1 MKQLTIG
8 DRVLSA
14 ESIPYIIAEAGV
26 NYYDIAIKHRIE
38 PIEAAKGMISEAA
51 RAGADAIKF
60 QTYKAEKLA
69 SKNSPAY
76 WDTAKEDTATQ
87 YDLFKKYDKFDEDEY
102 RELAK
107 HAECNRI
114 VFLSTPFDFESVDFL
129 YELMPAYKISSS
141 DITNLPFIE
150 YIARQQKPIILSV
163 GASTIEEIQTATQ
176 SIEES
181 GNAEIALLHCIL
193 NYPTHYE
200 DANLGMI
207 SHLKACFPNYLIG
220 YSDHT
225 VPDSNMLVLTTA
237 FLLGA
242 KIIEKHFT
250 LDKTLK
256 GNDHYH
262 SMDPLDLKEFVS
274 NIQLLNQIIGKEE
287 KEPLPSEENSRKYAR
302 RSIVA
307 RVDIPKGAKITADM
321 LTFKRPGTGIPPSKI
336 DKIIGG
342 IALCDMQ
349 EDEILQIENIRCKLK
364 GSGNSPA

>member
-26 NYYDIAIKHRIE
+26 NYYDIAIKYRVE

-129 YELMPAYKISSS
+129 DELMPAYKISSS

-150 YIARQQKPIILSV
+150 YIARKQKPIILSV
-163 GASTIEEIQTATQ
+163 GASTIDEIQTATQ
-176 SIEES
+176 SIEKS
-181 GNAEIALLHCIL
+181 GNSEVALLHCIL

-200 DANLGMI
+200 NANLGMI
-207 SHLKACFPNYLIG
+207 SHLKSCFPNYLIG

-225 VPDSNMLVLTTA
+225 MPDPNMLVLTTA
-237 FLLGA
+237 IILGA
-242 KIIEKHFT
+242 RIIEKHFT
-250 LDKTLK
+250 LDKSLK

-262 SMDPLDLKEFVS
+262 SMDPLDLKKFV
-274 NIQLLNQIIGKEE
+274 NNVQLLNQIIGKEQ
-287 KEPLPSEENSRKYAR
+287 KEPLSTEEDSRKYAR

-307 RVDIPKGAKITADM
+307 RVNIAKGTKITANM
-321 LTFKRPGTGIPPSKI
+321 LTFKRPGMGIPPSKI
-336 DKIIGG
+336 GQIIGG
-342 IALCDMQ
+342 VALCDMQ
-349 EDEILQIENIRCKLK
+349 EDEILQIEKIHCQCKK
-364 GSGNSPA
+364 SGDNPA